1 MKYEGDIIRPPSEA
15 NSLLIQ
21 VTVGCSHNKCTFCPA
36 YKSKKFKIK
45 SIGEVQEDI
54 LEASQYRS
62 IEKIFLCD
70 GDALIIPQE
79 RLVQILNMIKT
90 HIKSV
95 KRVGTYANAKSILRK
110 TVDELFQ
117 LREHGL
123 RIAYLGV
130 ETGNDELLKKIEKG
144 VTNEEMIQ
152 AGRRV
157 KEAGIVLSATI
168 ILGLGRI
175 EKSIEH
181 AFDTARILNEIDPDF
196 ASALTLMIVPGTPL
210 YSDYMSGN
218 FILPDKLGLLKE
230 LEIIIENSNF
240 TNCYFTSNH
249 ASNYFPVK
257 ASLPSEKSKVVK
269 MINSVINDRDIKR
282 LRPEYLRGL

>member
-21 VTVGCSHNKCTFCPA
+21 VTVGCSHNKCIFCPA

-45 SIGEVQEDI
+45 SIDEIQEDI
-54 LEASQYRS
+54 LEALRYRY

-90 HIKSV
+90 QIKSV
-95 KRVGTYANAKSILRK
+95 KRVGTYANAKSIRRK
-110 TVDELFQ
+110 SVNELIQ
-117 LREHGL
+117 LREQGL
-123 RIAYLGV
+123 KIVYLGV
-130 ETGNDELLKKIEKG
+130 ETGNDELLKKIKKG
-144 VTNEEMIQ
+144 VTSKEMIQ
-152 AGRRV
+152 AGRRI

-168 ILGLGRI
+168 ILGIGGI

-181 AFDTARILNEIDPDF
+181 AFDTARILTEIDPDF
-196 ASALTLMIVPGTPL
+196 ASALTLMLVPGTPL
-210 YSDYMSGN
+210 YSDFMSGN
-218 FILPDKLGLLKE
+218 FILPDKLGLLNE
-230 LEIIIENSNF
+230 LAIIIENSNF
-240 TNCYFTSNH
+240 TNCFFTSNH
-249 ASNYFPVK
+249 ASNYLPIK
-257 ASLPSEKSKVVK
+257 ASMPSEKSKVVK
-269 MINSVINDRDIKR
+269 MINSIINDRDVKR